1 MTEILIVLS
10 LFVCIVWLIAQ
21 AVLMIVRIDS
31 PDDIPSKHF
40 DPITTY
46 VSDNYGQHF
55 QDENKFVAEHL
66 RKL

>member
-10 LFVCIVWLIAQ
+10 LFVCIVWLITR
-21 AVLMIVRIDS
+21 AVFMLVRIDA
-31 PDDIPSKHF
+31 PDDIPSRHF

-55 QDENKFVAEHL
+55 QDENKLVVEQL